1 MRFAP
6 STGLITAVAWPAAL
20 VSAANVLDNPW
31 NVCIQRATSTGKEL
45 AEVLLARQQV
55 NHTKNIQ
62 RAHTQCT
69 SFLFKQ
75 LHLRVKIIFAD
86 SYKVV

>member
-55 NHTKNIQ
+55 NLPKT
-62 RAHTQCT
+62 
-69 SFLFKQ
+69 FKELIHNEL
-75 LHLRVKIIFAD
+75 LHLYLRFKIILC
-86 SYKVV
+86 